1 MLNKN
6 KHSESLIGHII
17 LNAVQKHE
25 RNVGVGILA
34 LILKGSQSKDISR
47 RQLNN
52 SPFFGALIYCSIS
65 DIEYLLRQ
73 LIEQG
78 LLERYMLQDFR
89 YPIPVL
95 QLTDEGRRALEQ
107 KEEIHLN
114 LQTIRAK
121 PTSNSSAQETFS
133 LFQQTKD
140 IALVAEQRQLA
151 KSTIWDHLISCVASG
166 KLRAEE
172 LVSSEKKAL
181 IEETQRKLQATRAKP
196 LKEQLPL
203 DISYEEIRCVL
214 AEMERNSY

>member
-1 MLNKN
+1 MLNEN
-6 KHSESLIGHII
+6 KHSESLIGYII

-25 RNVGVGILA
+25 RSVGVGTLA
-34 LILKGSQSKDISR
+34 LILKGSGSKHISR

-65 DIEYLLRQ
+65 DIEYILRQ

-78 LLERYMLQDFR
+78 LLERYMVQDFR

-95 QLTDEGRRALEQ
+95 QLTEHGRRILEQ
-107 KEEIHLN
+107 KEEIHLK
-114 LQTIRAK
+114 LHTIR
-121 PTSNSSAQETFS
+121 PQTTSNSSAEETFT
-133 LFQQTKD
+133 LFQQTRN
-140 IALVAEQRQLA
+140 ITQVAEQRQLA
-151 KSTIWDHLISCVASG
+151 KSTIWNYLISCVASG

-172 LVSSEKKAL
+172 FVSSEKKAL

-196 LKEQLPL
+196 LKEQLPA

-214 AEMERNSY
+214 AEMGIK